1 MGNIDSFLHY
11 LDLNKGYSANTVK
24 SYQVDLTQFQ
34 EYLSENYPE
43 TDIQEST
50 APQVRSWIVNI
61 MEYGVKPRSIRRKIS
76 SLQSFYNYL
85 LNKGS
90 IDLNPIEK
98 LTVPKYT
105 AKLPQYINTED
116 LKTLFDKIDFTDDF
130 EGTRDRLILEMF
142 YSTGIR
148 LSELVSVKH
157 SDVDVGYGTIKVTG
171 KGSKQRIIPLIPA
184 LINTL
189 KVYLEKKHQYFPY
202 GRNDYLIVTNKG
214 KEPYAKFIYR
224 VVYKYL
230 SLATTLDKKSPH
242 VLRHTFATH
251 MLNNGAELNSIK
263 EFLGHANLSATQ
275 VYTHNTVEKLKKIYK
290 RAHPKA

>member
-1 MGNIDSFLHY
+1 MHNINGFLHY
-11 LDLNKGYSANTVK
+11 LSLNKGYSANTVK

-34 EYLSENYPE
+34 DYLSENYPE
-43 TDIQEST
+43 TDIQE
-50 APQVRSWIVNI
+50 AAALQVRSWIVSI
-61 MEYGVKPRSIRRKIS
+61 MECGIKPRSIRRKVS

-90 IDLNPIEK
+90 IELNPIEK

-148 LSELVSVKH
+148 LSELVNVKH
-157 SDVDVGYGTIKVTG
+157 SDIDVGYGTIKVTG
-171 KGSKQRIIPLIPA
+171 KGNKQRIIPLIPA

-189 KVYLEKKHQYFPY
+189 KVYLDKKQKLFPY

-214 KEPYAKFIYR
+214 KIPYTKFIYR
-224 VVYKYL
+224 VVHKYL
-230 SLATTLDKKSPH
+230 GLATTLDKKSPH